1 MDLLIALAI
10 FTVFIIIIYIF
21 SPLIT
26 PKALQIKGGHVIITG
41 GSSGI
46 GKALAIEAVKE
57 GANVTI
63 IARNQKVLSF
73 SLDICKDY
81 KAVEEV
87 MKQAIDD
94 GGPCGM
100 LINCA
105 GMAVAKSFADIDVAE
120 FKNIMDVNVL
130 GSVYATR
137 AVLPFMKQRKQ
148 GRIVFI
154 SSQAGQIG
162 LYGYTAYCAS
172 KFALR
177 GFAEAL
183 QMEVK
188 PYDIYITVS
197 FPPDTDTPGFQAENI
212 SKPKETTLISET
224 AGLFQPEDVA
234 KVIINDASL
243 GRFLSYIGVDGYMLS
258 NVTCGFSPVTSMME
272 GVQQVATM
280 GFFRIISFFYIGHFD
295 KIIKK
300 CMEERESE
308 KDK

>member
-1 MDLLIALAI
+1 MAVTAN
-10 FTVFIIIIYIF
+10 
-21 SPLIT
+21 
-26 PKALQIKGGHVIITG
+26 IKTEMSDITG

-87 MKQAIDD
+87 MKQERLRQSKEEICEHLRYPDEQAIDD